1 MDQVTIML
9 VTWDDDYG
17 LGYKV
22 VDEGHALVIDAINR
36 LNVATSRAHRDGEVA
51 GLLPVLHHRLSQQFA
66 EEEALLRLLNSANLA
81 EHMDEHARFLSV
93 LAHIRQLFNDGQ
105 DVASVLLLNLVC
117 HLVSHLRGTD
127 WDEFGDIRHRQ
138 AA

>member
-1 MDQVTIML
+1 ML
-9 VTWDDDYG
+9 VTWNDDYS
-17 LGYKV
+17 LGYTV

-36 LNVATSRAHRDGEVA
+36 LNIATGRAHRDGEVA
-51 GLLPVLHHRLSQQFA
+51 GLLPVLHRRLSQQFA
-66 EEEALLRLLNSANLA
+66 DEEALLRLLNSANLA

-105 DVASVLLLNLVC
+105 DVASALLLNLVC
-117 HLVSHLRGTD
+117 HLASHLRGTD
-127 WDEFGDIRHRQ
+127 WEEFGAPRHRQ